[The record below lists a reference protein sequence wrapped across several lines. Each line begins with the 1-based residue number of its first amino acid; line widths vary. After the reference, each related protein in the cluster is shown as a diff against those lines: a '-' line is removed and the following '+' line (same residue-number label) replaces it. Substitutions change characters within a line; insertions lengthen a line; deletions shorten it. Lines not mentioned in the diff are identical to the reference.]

1 MTEISGLTIKQV
13 LALRCVLSTRT
24 VEAAAKCAGV
34 GKRTLET
41 WLTQPVFQAALHE
54 AKAAIVAGTTAEL
67 ERLTTAATNE
77 LWRILEQPAEDKD
90 RLRAVGLI
98 LSNALAYR
106 ERSDLIQKVEDL
118 TNAINEISRGK

>member
-41 WLTQPVFQAALHE
+41 WLTQPVCQAALHE